1 MLAMAVRLRKL
12 QNVRSLIGS
21 RSYATATITQTE
33 TNDSSKKVKKV
44 SLYSRISPLG
54 NPNLAMTPE
63 LDDWIGK
70 GKKVRHSE
78 LKQIIHDL
86 RKRRRFHHALEV
98 SEWMNKN
105 GICAFTPV
113 DHAVQ
118 LDLIGKVH
126 GFLEAEKYF
135 NSLTEQDK
143 TDKTYGAL
151 LHCYVRQRET
161 EKSLSHFQKMKE
173 NGFGLSP
180 VAFNDIMC
188 LHIRTG
194 QTDKVLDVLNDMKKN
209 GVAPDNLTYRMCI
222 NSYGDKNEIEEMEKI
237 LMEMEKD
244 PNITMDW
251 NTYTAVANCYIKGNF
266 VEKAKN
272 ALKKAENR
280 LEKDALGYNHLITI
294 HARLGNKD
302 DVFRL
307 WARLKTACKRQI
319 NREYIMMVTSLVRLG
334 EFEEAEK
341 LLVEWHSSGNVY
353 DLRVPLIIV
362 DGYLE
367 NGLCDKAKDLLD
379 NSLKEGKATRPD
391 SWGRVAV
398 EFLKKGE
405 IEKSRKCVETAVCL
419 PLEKKDWKM
428 DSKIVEKLLD
438 GIGEKE
444 SVEKVESLV
453 RKLKK
458 FVAFDREMYHRLMK
472 AYINGGKEVG
482 KVLDD
487 MKADGIEEDE
497 ETKKIL
503 GLQQKKV

>member
-12 QNVRSLIGS
+12 QSVRTLTGN
-21 RSYATATITQTE
+21 RSYSTATITQSE
-33 TNDSSKKVKKV
+33 SNDSSKKIKKA

-54 NPNLAMTPE
+54 NPSLAMTPE
-63 LDDWIGK
+63 LDDWIRK

-105 GICAFTPV
+105 GVCAFTPV

-173 NGFGLSP
+173 KGFGLSP

-188 LHIRTG
+188 LHIRTN
-194 QTDKVLDVLNDMKKN
+194 QTNKVHDVLDDMKKN
-209 GVAPDNLTYRMCI
+209 GVSPDNLTYRMCI
-222 NSYGDKNEIEEMEKI
+222 NSYGDNTDIEGMEKI
-237 LMEMEKD
+237 LTEMEKD

-251 NTYTAVANCYIKGNF
+251 NTYTAVANSYIKGNLID
-266 VEKAKN
+266 KAKN

-280 LEKDALGYNHLITI
+280 LEKDALGYNHLISI
-294 HARLGNKD
+294 CARLGNKD
-302 DVFRL
+302 DVLRL
-307 WARLKTACKRQI
+307 WGRLKSTCKRQI
-319 NREYIMMVTSLVRLG
+319 NREYITMVTSLVRLG

-341 LLVEWHSSGNVY
+341 LLLEWGSSGNVY
-353 DLRVPLIIV
+353 DFRVPLIIV

-367 NGLCDKAKDLLD
+367 NGSCDKAKDLLD
-379 NSLKEGKATRPD
+379 NLLKEGKTTTAD
-391 SWGRVAV
+391 SWGRVAI

-405 IEKSRKCVETAVCL
+405 IEKARNCMESAVSL

-428 DSKIVEKLLD
+428 DSKVVEKLLD

-444 SVEKVESLV
+444 SVKKVESFVL
-453 RKLKK
+453 KLKK
-458 FVAFDREMYHRLMK
+458 FVAFDRKMYHCLMK
-472 AYINGGKEVG
+472 AYINGGKEVS

-503 GLQQKKV
+503 GLQQKNV

>member
-1 MLAMAVRLRKL
+1 MAGRLRKL

-33 TNDSSKKVKKV
+33 SNDSSKKVKKV

-98 SEWMNKN
+98 SEWMSKN

-135 NSLTEQDK
+135 HNLTEQDK

-161 EKSLSHFQKMKE
+161 EKSLSHFEKMKE
-173 NGFGLSP
+173 KGFGLSS

-188 LHIRTG
+188 LHIRTN
-194 QTDKVLDVLNDMKKN
+194 QTDKVHDVLNDMKKN
-209 GVAPDNLTYRMCI
+209 GVSPDNLSYRMCI
-222 NSYGDKNEIEEMEKI
+222 NSYGDNSDIEGMEKI
-237 LMEMEKD
+237 LTEMEKD

-251 NTYTAVANCYIKGNF
+251 NTYTVVANCYIRRNLID
-266 VEKAKN
+266 KAKN
-272 ALKKAENR
+272 ALKKAENH
-280 LEKDALGYNHLITI
+280 LEKDALGYNHLISI

-302 DVFRL
+302 HVLRL
-307 WARLKTACKRQI
+307 WGRLKTACKRQI
-319 NREYIMMVTSLVRLG
+319 NREYITMVTSLVRLG

-341 LLVEWHSSGNVY
+341 LLVEWRSSGNVY
-353 DLRVPLIIV
+353 DFRVLLIIV

-367 NGLCDKAKDLLD
+367 NGLCDKAKNLLD
-379 NSLKEGKATRPD
+379 NLLKEGKATTAD

-398 EFLKKGE
+398 EFLKKDE
-405 IEKSRKCVETAVCL
+405 IEKSRSCMEIAVSL

-428 DSKIVEKLLD
+428 DSKVVEKLLD
-438 GIGEKE
+438 GVGEKE
-444 SVEKVESLV
+444 SIENVESFV

-458 FVAFDREMYHRLMK
+458 FVAFDRGMYHRLMK
-472 AYINGGKEVG
+472 AYVNGGKEVG
-482 KVLDD
+482 KVLND

-497 ETKKIL
+497 ETKMIL
-503 GLQQKKV
+503 GLQHKNV